1 MNKAEK
7 YWFQDREQSMQK
19 GDVLDITLNKANDEN
34 EISNNEMHENY
45 MNWANIILTTKIFP

>member
-7 YWFQDREQSMQK
+7 YWCQDREQSMQK

-45 MNWANIILTTKIFP
+45 MNWANIILTTKVFP